1 MKKSAIALMGLAC
14 TLAVSS
20 SAFAATIT
28 NVNSGNSDF
37 HVVKGQY
44 HTDGA
49 ASTVYSVDV
58 AWDSM
63 EFTYTVASEGTW
75 DPATHRYDS
84 ASEGQWSQDNNTVK
98 VTNHSNAKVNV
109 AVTYAAESSYS
120 DITGR
125 FSNGT
130 FELATAEGTEVGS
143 APNQTATLTLSGE
156 LDKSVDTSTKL
167 GTATVTITAAQ

>member
-20 SAFAATIT
+20 AAFAADLPDPSTHA
-28 NVNSGNSDF
+28 VNGRYHANST
-37 HVVKGQY
+37 VE
-44 HTDGA
+44 
-49 ASTVYSVDV
+49 TVYSVDV

-63 EFTYTVASEGTW
+63 EFTYTVDSEGTW
-75 DPATHRYDS
+75 NPATHQVDG
-84 ASEGQWSQDNNTVK
+84 ASEGRWSGDGDVK
-98 VTNHSNAKVNV
+98 VTNHSNAKVKV

-120 DITGR
+120 DITGSFR
-125 FSNGT
+125 NGS
-130 FELATAEGTEVGS
+130 FHLATAEGTQVDS

>member
-20 SAFAATIT
+20 AAFAATIT
-28 NVNSGNSDF
+28 DVNSGNSDF
-37 HVVKGQY
+37 HEVKGQY

-63 EFTYTVASEGTW
+63 KFTYTVASEGTW
-75 DPATHRYDS
+75 NPTTHRYDS
-84 ASEGQWSQDNNTVK
+84 ASEGQWSGDGDVK
-98 VTNHSNAKVNV
+98 VTNHSNAKVKV

-125 FSNGT
+125 FSNGS
-130 FELATAEGTEVGS
+130 FRLATAEGTQVDS

-156 LDKSVDTSTKL
+156 LDKSVGTSTKL

>member
-14 TLAVSS
+14 TLAISS

-28 NVNSGNSDF
+28 DVNSGNSDS
-37 HVVKGQY
+37 HEVKGQY

-75 DPATHRYDS
+75 NPATHQVDG
-84 ASEGQWSQDNNTVK
+84 ASEGRWSGDGDVK

-109 AVTYAAESSYS
+109 AVTYAAEGSYS
-120 DITGR
+120 DITGS
-125 FSNGT
+125 FSNGS
-130 FELATAEGTEVGS
+130 FQLATAEGTEVGS

>member
-20 SAFAATIT
+20 AAFAADLPDPSTHA
-28 NVNSGNSDF
+28 VNGRYHANST
-37 HVVKGQY
+37 VE
-44 HTDGA
+44 
-49 ASTVYSVDV
+49 TVYSVDV

>member
-14 TLAVSS
+14 TLAISS
-20 SAFAATIT
+20 SAFAADLPDPSTHA
-28 NVNSGNSDF
+28 VNGRYHANST
-37 HVVKGQY
+37 VE
-44 HTDGA
+44 
-49 ASTVYSVDV
+49 TVYSVDV

-63 EFTYTVASEGTW
+63 EFTYTVDSEGTW
-75 DPATHRYDS
+75 NPATHQVDG
-84 ASEGQWSQDNNTVK
+84 ASEGQWSGDGDVK
-98 VTNHSNAKVNV
+98 VTNHSNAKVKV

>member
-20 SAFAATIT
+20 AAFAADLPDPSTHA
-28 NVNSGNSDF
+28 VNGRYHANST
-37 HVVKGQY
+37 VE
-44 HTDGA
+44 
-49 ASTVYSVDV
+49 TVYSVDV

-63 EFTYTVASEGTW
+63 EFTYTVDSEGTW
-75 DPATHRYDS
+75 NPATHQVDG
-84 ASEGQWSQDNNTVK
+84 ASEGQWSGDGDVK
-98 VTNHSNAKVNV
+98 VTNHSNAKVKV
-109 AVTYAAESSYS
+109 AVTYAAEGSYS

-125 FSNGT
+125 FSNGS
-130 FELATAEGTEVGS
+130 FHLATAEGTQVDS

-156 LDKSVDTSTKL
+156 LDKSVGTSTKL

>member
-20 SAFAATIT
+20 ASFAAGLPDPSTHA
-28 NVNSGNSDF
+28 VNGRYHANST
-37 HVVKGQY
+37 VE
-44 HTDGA
+44 
-49 ASTVYSVDV
+49 TVYSVDV

-63 EFTYTVASEGTW
+63 EFTYTVDSEGTW
-75 DPATHRYDS
+75 NPTTHQVDG
-84 ASEGQWSQDNNTVK
+84 ASEGQWSGDGDVK

-109 AVTYAAESSYS
+109 AVTYAAEGSYS
-120 DITGR
+120 DITGS
-125 FSNGT
+125 FSNGS
-130 FELATAEGTEVGS
+130 FQLATAEGTQVDS

>member
-20 SAFAATIT
+20 AAFAAGLPDPSTHA
-28 NVNSGNSDF
+28 VNGRYHANST
-37 HVVKGQY
+37 VE
-44 HTDGA
+44 
-49 ASTVYSVDV
+49 TVYSVDV

-63 EFTYTVASEGTW
+63 EFTYTVDSEGTW
-75 DPATHRYDS
+75 NPATHQVDG
-84 ASEGQWSQDNNTVK
+84 ASEGQWSGDGDVK

-120 DITGR
+120 DITGS

-130 FELATAEGTEVGS
+130 FELATAEGTQVDS

>member
-20 SAFAATIT
+20 AAFAAGLPDPSTHA
-28 NVNSGNSDF
+28 VNGRYHANST
-37 HVVKGQY
+37 VE
-44 HTDGA
+44 
-49 ASTVYSVDV
+49 TVYSVDV

-63 EFTYTVASEGTW
+63 EFTYTVDSEGTW
-75 DPATHRYDS
+75 NPATHQVDG
-84 ASEGQWSQDNNTVK
+84 ASEGQWSGDGDVK
-98 VTNHSNAKVNV
+98 VTNHSNAKVKV
-109 AVTYAAESSYS
+109 AVTYAAEDSYS
-120 DITGR
+120 DITGS

-130 FELATAEGTEVGS
+130 FELATAEGTQVDS

>member
-14 TLAVSS
+14 TLAISS
-20 SAFAATIT
+20 SAFAADLPDPSTHA
-28 NVNSGNSDF
+28 VNGRYHANST
-37 HVVKGQY
+37 VE
-44 HTDGA
+44 
-49 ASTVYSVDV
+49 TVYSVDV

-75 DPATHRYDS
+75 NPATHQVDG
-84 ASEGQWSQDNNTVK
+84 ASEGQWSGDGDVK
-98 VTNHSNAKVNV
+98 VTNHSNAKVKV
-109 AVTYAAESSYS
+109 AVTYAAEDSYS
-120 DITGR
+120 DITGS

-143 APNQTATLTLSGE
+143 APNQTATLTLSGK

>member
-20 SAFAATIT
+20 AAFAADLPDPSTHA
-28 NVNSGNSDF
+28 VNGRYHANST
-37 HVVKGQY
+37 VG
-44 HTDGA
+44 
-49 ASTVYSVDV
+49 TVYSVDV

-63 EFTYTVASEGTW
+63 EFTYTVDSEGTW
-75 DPATHRYDS
+75 NPATHEVDG
-84 ASEGQWSQDNNTVK
+84 ASEGRWSGDGDVK

-120 DITGR
+120 DITGS

-130 FELATAEGTEVGS
+130 FELATAEGTQVDS

>member
-20 SAFAATIT
+20 AAFAADLPDPSTHA
-28 NVNSGNSDF
+28 VNGRYQANST
-37 HVVKGQY
+37 VE
-44 HTDGA
+44 
-49 ASTVYSVDV
+49 TVYSVDV

-63 EFTYTVASEGTW
+63 EFTYTVDSEGTW
-75 DPATHRYDS
+75 NPATHHVDG
-84 ASEGQWSQDNNTVK
+84 ASEGQWSGDGDVK
-98 VTNHSNAKVNV
+98 VTNHSNAKVKV
-109 AVTYAAESSYS
+109 AVTYAAEDSYS
-120 DITGR
+120 DITGS
-125 FSNGT
+125 FSNGS
-130 FELATAEGTEVGS
+130 FQLATAEGTQVDS

>member
-1 MKKSAIALMGLAC
+1 MKKPVIALMALAC

-20 SAFAATIT
+20 AAFAASPIT
-28 NVNSGNSDF
+28 STGGSDP
-37 HVVKGQY
+37 HEVKGQY
-44 HTDGA
+44 YTDGA
-49 ASTVYSVDV
+49 AGTVYSVDV

-75 DPATHRYDS
+75 NPTTHRYDS
-84 ASEGQWSQDNNTVK
+84 ASEGRWSGDGDVK

-120 DITGR
+120 DITGS
-125 FSNGT
+125 FSNGS
-130 FELATAEGTEVGS
+130 FQLATAEGTQVDS

-167 GTATVTITAAQ
+167 GTATVTITAAP

>member
-20 SAFAATIT
+20 AAFAADLPDPSTHA
-28 NVNSGNSDF
+28 VNGRYHANST
-37 HVVKGQY
+37 VE
-44 HTDGA
+44 
-49 ASTVYSVDV
+49 TVYSVDV

-63 EFTYTVASEGTW
+63 EFTYTVDSEGTW
-75 DPATHRYDS
+75 NPATHQVDG
-84 ASEGQWSQDNNTVK
+84 ASEGQWSGDGDVK

-109 AVTYAAESSYS
+109 AVTYAAEGSYS
-120 DITGR
+120 DITGS
-125 FSNGT
+125 FSNGS
-130 FELATAEGTEVGS
+130 FQLATAEGTQVDS

>member
-14 TLAVSS
+14 TLAISS
-20 SAFAATIT
+20 SAFAADLPDPSTHA
-28 NVNSGNSDF
+28 VNGRYHANST
-37 HVVKGQY
+37 VE
-44 HTDGA
+44 
-49 ASTVYSVDV
+49 TVYSVDV

-63 EFTYTVASEGTW
+63 EFTYTVDSEGTW
-75 DPATHRYDS
+75 NPATHQVDG
-84 ASEGQWSQDNNTVK
+84 ASDGRWSGDGDVK

-120 DITGR
+120 DITGS
-125 FSNGT
+125 FSNGS
-130 FELATAEGTEVGS
+130 FQLATAEGTQVDS

>member
-14 TLAVSS
+14 TLAISS
-20 SAFAATIT
+20 SAFAADLPDPSTHA
-28 NVNSGNSDF
+28 VNGRYHANST
-37 HVVKGQY
+37 VE
-44 HTDGA
+44 
-49 ASTVYSVDV
+49 TVYSVDV

-63 EFTYTVASEGTW
+63 EFTYTVDSEGTW
-75 DPATHRYDS
+75 NPATHQVDG
-84 ASEGQWSQDNNTVK
+84 ASEGRWSGDGDVK

-120 DITGR
+120 DITGS
-125 FSNGT
+125 FSNGS
-130 FELATAEGTEVGS
+130 FQLATAEGTQVDS

>member
-14 TLAVSS
+14 TLAISS
-20 SAFAATIT
+20 SAFAADLPDPSTHA
-28 NVNSGNSDF
+28 VNGRYHANST
-37 HVVKGQY
+37 VE
-44 HTDGA
+44 
-49 ASTVYSVDV
+49 TVYSVDV

-63 EFTYTVASEGTW
+63 EFTYTVDSEGTW
-75 DPATHRYDS
+75 NPATHQVDG
-84 ASEGQWSQDNNTVK
+84 ASEGRWSGDGDVK

-109 AVTYAAESSYS
+109 AVTYDAEDSYS
-120 DITGR
+120 DITGS
-125 FSNGT
+125 FSNGS
-130 FELATAEGTEVGS
+130 FQLATAEGTQVDS

>member
-20 SAFAATIT
+20 AAFAADLPDPSTHA
-28 NVNSGNSDF
+28 VNGRYHANST
-37 HVVKGQY
+37 VE
-44 HTDGA
+44 
-49 ASTVYSVDV
+49 TVYSVDV

-75 DPATHRYDS
+75 NPATHRYDS
-84 ASEGQWSQDNNTVK
+84 ASEGRWSGDGDVK
-98 VTNHSNAKVNV
+98 VTNHSNAKVKV
-109 AVTYAAESSYS
+109 AVTYDAEDSYS

-130 FELATAEGTEVGS
+130 FELATAEGTQVDS

-167 GTATVTITAAQ
+167 GTAIVTITAAP

>member
-20 SAFAATIT
+20 AAFAADLPDPSTHA
-28 NVNSGNSDF
+28 VNGRYHANST
-37 HVVKGQY
+37 VE
-44 HTDGA
+44 
-49 ASTVYSVDV
+49 TVYSVDV

-63 EFTYTVASEGTW
+63 EFTYTVDSEGTW
-75 DPATHRYDS
+75 DPTTHRVDG
-84 ASEGQWSQDNNTVK
+84 ASEGRWSGDGDVK

-109 AVTYAAESSYS
+109 AVTYAAEDSYS
-120 DITGR
+120 DITGS
-125 FSNGT
+125 FSNGS
-130 FELATAEGTEVGS
+130 FQLATAEGTQVDS